1 METVKI
7 VTQQDGTFAVVI
19 RRRGE
24 RADVEFFETE
34 NEATAYRDWIAET
47 YKLIPLYWNGRISA
61 YVTVPRDER

>member
-7 VTQQDGTFAVVI
+7 VPQQDGTFAVVI

-34 NEATAYRDWIAET
+34 DEATAYRDWIAET
-47 YKLIPLYWNGRISA
+47 HKLIPLYWNGRISG
-61 YVTVPRDER
+61 YVTVPRD